1 MRQERSA
8 NTFAYYFFDKIIKQV
23 CIITIILFIKT
34 AQHVFI
40 APFRDLKTSSQTII
54 CKLQYTYRWQ
64 RAEGGCVLSRE
75 KA

>member
-8 NTFAYYFFDKIIKQV
+8 NTFAYYFFDKITKQV
-23 CIITIILFIKT
+23 RIITIILFIKFI
-34 AQHVFI
+34 FI

-54 CKLQYTYRWQ
+54 RKLQYRWQ
-64 RAEGGCVLSRE
+64 RAEDGCVLSRE